1 MVGSGVGGSPAPRK
15 AGRIALLAEVGRMAM
30 SCYVLQSVF
39 GSVFFYGW
47 GFGLTGEVGVV
58 GTLTIWAGICAALA
72 GFAHLWLRGFA
83 AGPLEGVWKQLSLL
97 PIRRAGSKG

>member
-1 MVGSGVGGSPAPRK
+1 
-15 AGRIALLAEVGRMAM
+15 M